1 MKQRFKLL
9 TLALALMAGMAMT
22 SCLNTESDPTVY
34 ASPVVKV
41 YTSYL
46 GMGVYFETID
56 GQRIEPTEE
65 SYNASVSQ
73 GMNWSSYNGQIIQLQ
88 YSYDSESLDVE
99 ITEDGISGVTLIGFT
114 PMNSAVEVVETEGAP
129 NDSISNMPIISIGEE
144 NYNGTSVKAQYW
156 DERTLFVPIN
166 YYISSSVHNFTLEYR
181 PYENGLANDGTLRLY
196 LEHDKEKDNPSQQT
210 TSWDYALYG
219 NSFLYY
225 RAFNLSK
232 IENYLQMQGQAM
244 PTSVTIVTREDD
256 YSMELKDETS
266 TKEYV
271 VTYGSEE
278 E

>member
-9 TLALALMAGMAMT
+9 TLALALVAGMTMT
-22 SCLNTESDPTVY
+22 SCLNSESDPTVY

-41 YTSYL
+41 YTSYM

-56 GQRIEPTEE
+56 GKRIEPTEE
-65 SYNASVSQ
+65 SYNASISK
-73 GMNWSSYNGQIIQLQ
+73 GINWNSLIGKVIQLQ
-88 YSYDSESLDVE
+88 YSYNSESLDVE
-99 ITEDGISGVTLIGFT
+99 ITDNGISGVTLIGYYD
-114 PMNSAVEVVETEGAP
+114 MNSAVEVVETEGAP

-166 YYISSSVHNFTLEYR
+166 YYISSSEHNFTLEYR

-232 IENYLQMQGQAM
+232 IENYLQMQGLAM